1 MQVLIQ
7 SASLY
12 VLLNQ
17 LNVDNGALFLPIK
30 PEVPF

>member
-7 SASLY
+7 SAILY

-17 LNVDNGALFLPIK
+17 LNRDNGVLFLPIK
-30 PEVPF
+30 PDVPF